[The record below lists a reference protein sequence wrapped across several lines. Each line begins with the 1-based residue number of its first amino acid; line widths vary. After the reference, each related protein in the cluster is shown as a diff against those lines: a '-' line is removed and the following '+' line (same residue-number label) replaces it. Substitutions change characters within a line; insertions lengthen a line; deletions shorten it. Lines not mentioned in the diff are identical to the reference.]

1 MPQFQ
6 FNNEDR
12 TNIAPGTGQPFG
24 GELVTN
30 RYKHNIIDTS
40 VNNLSTILT
49 SIAGSSYNVDYYS
62 QRLSSS
68 DELRAFDP
76 GEVSAYRQYQVIKN
90 YEFKLQAEI
99 SKSYDDK
106 DNRLTATGTAITY
119 PGLIPNKFDMF
130 IGDIGD
136 GLAGLFTI
144 TRAVKKTYFQQT
156 CHEID
161 FELMYIL
168 DASLEKSI
176 NAHVVE
182 TTHFVKDYISFGANP
197 VLVDERYNAS
207 KTMQSLLTDTLAE
220 YLSEFY
226 SYEYNTLLVPCDQL
240 KAYDP
245 FLVSFLLMIFDVNDH
260 PLLSKIKQYNT
271 DDPNMNKYI
280 NIWNVLLKQQS
291 RLLDNCFTHIQL
303 IPVKMFSTNPML
315 QTVAYSGLDRIV
327 LPITT
332 KKTIDDVLQIGRLS
346 LFVDNFDES
355 LPTQSPKAAD
365 GEYTIPTLDYS
376 SCYLFTDEFYRT
388 IQESENV
395 SDFENLVKKFLN
407 KQNFDYKE
415 VIGFTEMRDTWT
427 RYQRCYL
434 LPVLFL
440 LLIYKIRS
448 I

>member
-12 TNIAPGTGQPFG
+12 TSIAPNTGQPFG
-24 GELVTN
+24 GELVTS

-40 VNNLSTILT
+40 VNDLSTILT

-62 QRLSSS
+62 QRLGSS

-76 GEVSAYRQYQVIKN
+76 GEVSVYRQYQLIKN
-90 YEFKLQAEI
+90 YEFKLQSEI

-106 DNRLTATGTAITY
+106 DNRLTATGNAITY

-144 TRAVKKTYFQQT
+144 TRSVKKTYFQQT
-156 CHEID
+156 CYEID
-161 FELMYIL
+161 FELVYIL
-168 DASLEKSI
+168 DAELERSI
-176 NAHVVE
+176 NLHVVE

-207 KTMQSLLTDTLAE
+207 KIMQSLLEDTLAE

-226 SYEYNTLLVPCDQL
+226 SYEYTTLLVPFDQF
-240 KAYDP
+240 KVYDP
-245 FLVSFLLMIFDVNDH
+245 FLVTFLLTIFEVSDH

-280 NIWNVLLKQQS
+280 SIWSVLLRQQS
-291 RLLDNCFTHIQL
+291 RLLDNCFTHAQL

-315 QTVAYSGLDRIV
+315 QTVAYSGLDKIV
-327 LPITT
+327 LPITN
-332 KKTIDDVLQIGRLS
+332 KKTIDDVLQIGRMT
-346 LFVDNFDES
+346 LFVESFDES
-355 LPTQSPKAAD
+355 LPTQSPKATD
-365 GEYTIPTLDYS
+365 GDYTIPTLDS
-376 SCYLFTDEFYRT
+376 SASYLFTPTFY
-388 IQESENV
+388 ESIKESTDV

-407 KQNFDYKE
+407 KENFDYKE
-415 VIGFTEMRDTWT
+415 VVNFVEQRDGWT
-427 RYQRCYL
+427 SYQRCYL

-440 LLIYKIRS
+440 LLIYKVRS